1 MIYMK
6 NLIDPFQGKGDM
18 DGIYNLKMDVGIK
31 PDANC
36 IDGCIY
42 YKNNNLKE
50 EYCFAP
56 VSNVE
61 DSATLFCQVY
71 KHRLEIKSL
80 AHWMSAL

>member
-1 MIYMK
+1 MIYMEK
-6 NLIDPFQGKGDM
+6 LINPFQGKGDM

-42 YKNNNLKE
+42 YKNNNLNE

-56 VSNVE
+56 VTNVE

-71 KHRLEIKSL
+71 KHRLKLKIKSL
-80 AHWMSAL
+80 AH